1 MTSVSKNV
9 YINKLDKIV
18 DKYNNV
24 HHRKIKMK
32 PVGVKSGSHVD
43 FDVESNG
50 KDPKFKFSGNTRI
63 SHYRYDP
70 YRPEKN

>member
-1 MTSVSKNV
+1 
-9 YINKLDKIV
+9 
-18 DKYNNV
+18 
-24 HHRKIKMK
+24 MK